1 MRQLL
6 PVIFLLGAAIVAIV
20 ALRRGFRRVMV
31 AEQVAESEKILP
43 FLIGTVGGYYGLLT
57 GFILS
62 SVWGDVQTLRSTSM
76 MEMNALADLDRI
88 AITLPAP
95 VRTEVQTAWGNY
107 VRSVIDHD
115 LKAMANGRISS
126 EATDAYGQLW
136 STVAR
141 PRPDAAPWEASL
153 LGRALDK
160 VGVVGEQRRI
170 RILINTESLPV
181 IVWGIL
187 LIGAAIILA
196 GASIVSL
203 RYGSPAR
210 EILIAVAAMMS
221 VVLFAIY
228 AMDRPFR
235 HGYGPAATR
244 YEMLYEARHDVQP
257 LAPR

>member
-6 PVIFLLGAAIVAIV
+6 PVVFLLAAAMAAIL
-20 ALRRGFRRVMV
+20 ALRRGFGRVLAKERV
-31 AEQVAESEKILP
+31 AEAEKILP

-62 SVWGDVQTLRSTSM
+62 GVWGDVQTLRRSSM
-76 MEMNALADLDRI
+76 AEINALAELDRI
-88 AITLPAP
+88 AVTLPGALG
-95 VRTEVQTAWGNY
+95 TELKSDIGAY
-107 VRSVIDHD
+107 LRSVIDQD
-115 LKAMANGRISS
+115 LKAMAGGRVSAQ
-126 EATDAYGQLW
+126 ATDVYGRLW
-136 STVAR
+136 TTVAR
-141 PRPDAAPWEASL
+141 PRPTATPWESYL

-160 VGVVGEQRRI
+160 VGVVGEQRRT
-170 RILINTESLPV
+170 RILINDESLPA

-187 LIGAAIILA
+187 LIGAAIILS

-203 RYGSPAR
+203 RYGSPVR
-210 EILIAVAAMMS
+210 EILIAVAAMLS

-244 YEMLYEARHDVQP
+244 YEMLYEAYH
-257 LAPR
+257 APVSATHR